1 MAAKTR
7 HSSGTLLDPEIVFP
21 MMEKFLHKGKLPT
34 INSVLGMPRHFTGG
48 GKKNIEHKTAVT
60 EVVKLVYSK
69 WYHDTVYCLSFRSME
84 RKLADLWKDF
94 REGKKRLAVGRGDS
108 SKVVLKYKEMVDNA
122 DKLWDVFAADAKRF
136 QECKE

>member
-34 INSVLGMPRHFTGG
+34 LKSVLWVLRHFTGG
-48 GKKNIEHKTAVT
+48 GKKNIEHKTVVT

-84 RKLADLWKDF
+84 RKLSDLWKDF
-94 REGKKRLAVGRGDS
+94 REGKKRLSDARGYNNKAVQ
-108 SKVVLKYKEMVDNA
+108 KYTEMV
-122 DKLWDVFAADAKRF
+122 
-136 QECKE
+136 